1 MRNGP
6 ARALVADLEGTP
18 RSTRD
23 RVLLFRTLIVLG
35 GQLRT
40 RMDRR
45 YRQAGITT
53 QQAAVLALLQS
64 AASPLSQGDVARLL
78 GVTQQNV
85 RQLVDALASKRL
97 LKVRTPPG
105 DHRVKRLVPTRRVA
119 RLFADRNADD
129 YAAIAEWFGVLDD
142 GEVKSLLHQL
152 GRLLAAMAPNP
163 VTGRDA

>member
-6 ARALVADLEGTP
+6 ARALDADLEGTP

-53 QQAAVLALLQS
+53 QQAAVLALLRS

-97 LKVRTPPG
+97 LEVRTPPG
-105 DHRVKRLVPTRRVA
+105 DHRV
-119 RLFADRNADD
+119 
-129 YAAIAEWFGVLDD
+129 
-142 GEVKSLLHQL
+142 
-152 GRLLAAMAPNP
+152 
-163 VTGRDA
+163 